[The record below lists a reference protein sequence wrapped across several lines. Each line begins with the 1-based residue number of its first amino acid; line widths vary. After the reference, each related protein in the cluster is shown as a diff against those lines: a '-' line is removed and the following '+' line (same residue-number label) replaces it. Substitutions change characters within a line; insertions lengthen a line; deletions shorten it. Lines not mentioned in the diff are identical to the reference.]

1 MTQLDLLFVFS
12 LSTPMHLTALL
23 LLLEGGRGENRKM
36 EAKKSFLFSFPTE
49 QEAWPQT
56 KVQMFSS
63 DL

>member
-1 MTQLDLLFVFS
+1 MTQMDLLFVFS

-23 LLLEGGRGENRKM
+23 LLLEGGRGENS
-36 EAKKSFLFSFPTE
+36 ENGGEKSFLFSFPTE